1 MTGAAAVGSGETRSA
16 EMDASFR
23 AHIAA
28 GQTKAEEF
36 MPFAQKMV
44 STINFLHTD
53 DPLWTEE
60 GIEHREAAL
69 RSMKQATAVLE
80 RAVRDGATVP
90 FLFFACI
97 QDAHSAMLKFVA
109 TREKAPTREVG
120 AFDGIQTPFPAG
132 AAETASPA
140 TPSHPNE
147 FDSTPAAQP
156 TNSSHAADLRRSEEI
171 KDLRLQLAE
180 QYSRVVQFK
189 MDRAARSL
197 NVLYKKA
204 LEVRS
209 FGGLRGR
216 TADQSIRRIEQLHPV
231 LVQFLETAS
240 QGADAEGLLEVI
252 NDIEEL
258 IIPIAAG
265 LGVDYETV

>member
-1 MTGAAAVGSGETRSA
+1 
-16 EMDASFR
+16 MDASFR

-28 GQTKAEEF
+28 GRTKAEEF

-44 STINFLHTD
+44 ATINFLHTD
-53 DPLWTEE
+53 DPLRTDE
-60 GIEHREAAL
+60 GVEHREAAL

-109 TREKAPTREVG
+109 TRETSPAGEAG
-120 AFDGIQTPFPAG
+120 AFDRSLTSPPAVVEEAG
-132 AAETASPA
+132 SSASPSIPDE
-140 TPSHPNE
+140 T
-147 FDSTPAAQP
+147 DGGPAMSQSADASP
-156 TNSSHAADLRRSEEI
+156 EVDLRRKEEI
-171 KDLRLQLAE
+171 EDLRVQLAK
-180 QYSRVVQFK
+180 QYGRLVQFK

-209 FGGLRGR
+209 LGGARR
-216 TADQSIRRIEQLHPV
+216 RAADQAMDRIKRLHPV
-231 LVQFLETAS
+231 LVEFVETAS
-240 QGADAEGLLEVI
+240 RGTDAERLLEVI
-252 NDIEEL
+252 NSIEEL
-258 IIPIAAG
+258 IIPIATQ